1 MQSPPRKV
9 TRHARPYLTGTR
21 IFDELPPCSKRRCP
35 QNHVPTSEF
44 TKDRIESL
52 LTEEEANRR
61 MAQGTMGKVQRRF
74 ATAGGG
80 AKEK

>member
-1 MQSPPRKV
+1 MSSPMFKE
-9 TRHARPYLTGTR
+9 TL
-21 IFDELPPCSKRRCP
+21 P

-61 MAQGTMGKVQRRF
+61 MIQGTMGKVQRRF

-80 AKEK
+80 AKEKVEDSEYK

>member
-1 MQSPPRKV
+1 MSSPMFKE
-9 TRHARPYLTGTR
+9 TL
-21 IFDELPPCSKRRCP
+21 P

-44 TKDRIESL
+44 TKDRIENL

-61 MAQGTMGKVQRRF
+61 MIQGTMGKVQRRF

-80 AKEK
+80 AKKKVEVLSYNC